1 MAPLWGNAT
10 FPGYFRGTAR
20 DTVPPSSTTC
30 CTKWAAADR
39 DTSGHAEWIFEFDHL
54 FVVGDGVQLAPG
66 TSAATVMPYAYPG
79 VAAPCA
85 DEACT
90 GENPPKNVTATAQG
104 SWHRG
109 WVVDLVVG

>member
-1 MAPLWGNAT
+1 MDFSRVESVEVVDCDDLHGALG
-10 FPGYFRGTAR
+10 G
-20 DTVPPSSTTC
+20 V
-30 CTKWAAADR
+30 
-39 DTSGHAEWIFEFDHL
+39 